1 MSHKSSVV
9 AIVPAMN
16 EAKAIKHV
24 VSGLLAL
31 KRGDESW
38 VDQVIV
44 CDNASTDETALC
56 AKNAGATVVHEPIP
70 GYGQACLSGM
80 AHIDECD
87 IVLFVDGDHSIFSEQ
102 ATTLIEAIE
111 CGHDMVI
118 GSRTLGHIQKG
129 ALTLPQRFGNWLA
142 TRLIDV
148 FWSYRFTDLGPFRA
162 INREALDGLNMQDR
176 RFGWTVEM
184 QIKALQQKL
193 SICEVPVDSR
203 LRIGK
208 SKISGTIKGVI
219 GAGVGIIGTII
230 RLRITQYRSKKS
242 NNTCEAKTS
251 EV

>member
-1 MSHKSSVV
+1 MSHKPRVV

-16 EAKAIKHV
+16 EAQAIKHV

-31 KRGDESW
+31 KRGGDRWIE
-38 VDQVIV
+38 QVIV

-56 AKNAGATVVHEPIP
+56 AKNAGATVVHESIP
-70 GYGQACLSGM
+70 GYGQACLTGM
-80 AHIDECD
+80 ASIDECD

-111 CGHDMVI
+111 SGHDMVI

-184 QIKALQQKL
+184 QIKALQQNL